1 MRPLFSF
8 SAFYFPF
15 NLSWCAKV
23 QINGQIYKQ
32 TRGSAVI
39 LPDKRNIYIVIRR
52 IPTKTKT
59 AMAHELTKKLFHMGK
74 KKKEKQ
80 ATIW

>member
-1 MRPLFSF
+1 
-8 SAFYFPF
+8 
-15 NLSWCAKV
+15 V

-59 AMAHELTKKLFHMGK
+59 AMAHELTKSFFTWGK
-74 KKKEKQ
+74 KERKTSNNSVVALFSHKVFAFSGK
-80 ATIW
+80 IPSSYFC